1 VKRKISIEQ
10 INNDN
15 ENMPF
20 EMILGNRFS
29 YNNTDREIYD
39 AKWLEA
45 MVAKIVWLIIM
56 IIQSRWKKCYFK

>member
-45 MVAKIVWLIIM
+45 MVAKIV
-56 IIQSRWKKCYFK
+56 